1 MRVVTDTRCSETGQ
15 SLDVMGL
22 EYLLDVNERLDIL
35 DYLEAVRNREQNNQQ
50 QNPPEKNPFSR

>member
-1 MRVVTDTRCSETGQ
+1 
-15 SLDVMGL
+15 MGL